1 MAKFKPK
8 WVVCNLKSDS
18 YKYSCKAIQKNE
30 LGEYSNSYYFTG
42 KPLTHLIRN
51 KADYDELVSLD
62 IFSDYEPSG
71 EKEESAKS
79 ETTKQRTL
87 RKEAEAKEAV
97 AASKE
102 ISIENQDLSKPK
114 LQPGKSIEGGNKM
127 SDEENAQATETIGEE
142 SKTEESTDVAKE
154 DESEEDS
161 EDDSDAE
168 EEKSGESD

>member
-18 YKYSCKAIQKNE
+18 YKYSCKAIQTNE
-30 LGEYSNSYYFTG
+30 LGEYSNNYYFTG

-51 KADYDELVSLD
+51 KADYNELISLD

-87 RKEAEAKEAV
+87 RKEAEAK
-97 AASKE
+97 AA
-102 ISIENQDLSKPK
+102 IDNQENV
-114 LQPGKSIEGGNKM
+114 EGGNKM
-127 SDEENAQATETIGEE
+127 GDEENAQTTETTEEE

-161 EDDSDAE
+161 EDDSE